1 LRSLRV
7 SETEKAACWDRIA
20 SEWTQYC
27 KEGANAFDWDYDSR
41 VTMTEL
47 TGERAF
53 QWANH

>member
-1 LRSLRV
+1 M